1 MVLCDQQQRGTGK
14 EQAEN
19 GDMFTMPAQGQE
31 AESVQGLWMLP
42 ASEDESR
49 RRTMPIRLLVSA
61 FIIVTSVLMEF
72 DGTIEDDELRNMSAV
87 EVGFCKVLVS
97 IANIEMVL
105 ELADENRTEIKTIGQ
120 EKIYCLN
127 SIDEII
133 QKINASQV
141 VASIQ

>member
-1 MVLCDQQQRGTGK
+1 M
-14 EQAEN
+14 
-19 GDMFTMPAQGQE
+19 
-31 AESVQGLWMLP
+31 QGLWMLP

-72 DGTIEDDELRNMSAV
+72 DGTIEDEELRNMSAV

-97 IANIEMVL
+97 IASIEMVL